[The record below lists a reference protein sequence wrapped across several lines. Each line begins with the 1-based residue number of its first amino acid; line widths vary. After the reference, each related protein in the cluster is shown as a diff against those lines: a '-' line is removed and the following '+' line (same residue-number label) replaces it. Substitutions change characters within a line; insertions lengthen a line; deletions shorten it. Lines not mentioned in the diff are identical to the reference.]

1 MLAHRAAID
10 SVDTQA
16 REGEIRPV
24 KALGIDF
31 GEKRIGLAVSDAEGR
46 YALAW
51 RTLERRSDR
60 QVIAELSELAAEES
74 IEWLVIG
81 DPRNLD
87 GSSGS
92 QSERVASFTKK
103 LNDALGI
110 PIETV
115 NESLTSHEA
124 AARLREANLPARRRR
139 ELLDSVAAQIL
150 LQEALDRRRSATLR
164 GSG

>member
-1 MLAHRAAID
+1 MLAHRKRID
-10 SVDTQA
+10 SVDTEA
-16 REGEIRPV
+16 RGGEIRPV

-31 GEKRIGLAVSDAEGR
+31 GEKRIGLAVSDAAGR

-51 RTLERRSDR
+51 RTLERRSD
-60 QVIAELSELAAEES
+60 QQAIAELAALAAEES
-74 IEWLVIG
+74 IDWLVIG

-92 QSERVASFTKK
+92 QSERVAAFSRK
-103 LNDALGI
+103 LRDALQI
-110 PIETV
+110 PVEMV

-139 ELLDSVAAQIL
+139 ELLDSMAAQIL
-150 LQEALDRRRSATLR
+150 LQEALDRRSAATER
-164 GSG
+164 ESE